1 MVTLRSGTLQDAS
14 VETKQDSNASSE
26 KYEDYRKRRIQ
37 ENMQKMHEMGITNL
51 SIGAPATKSPRRTPS
66 KASHVSPISQNSLPS
81 RRSSRY
87 VQKPEWF
94 CRHMVF
100 CCFPLWSFLLRRE
113 GRLGL
118 PLLCW
123 RRQSY
128 IPSSANR
135 LQKISPVNYSEIH
148 PPMEKKSKG
157 EQILI
162 GEGLVPE
169 VYTEEHEKLLGSC
182 QNVWVLF
189 QDGYGRDGKRI
200 YDPFDGKTCHQ
211 CRYGENV
218 LEVNRTPGWICPV
231 CRGICNCS
239 FCRIKKGWLPTG
251 PLYKKITRLGYKS
264 VAHYLIQT
272 RQIDAKN
279 KGDDEKVD
287 ESTPEGPLN
296 SSDADQADM
305 QSKLSSAMSESCQ
318 DPEDLIGQQ
327 KEPSDVEAQADKNSP
342 AATVG
347 LINQQ
352 HEASMTSITDT
363 DHHREKKY
371 ASDLISPDNSGPHQ
385 NPIVESLHS
394 GREIAGVVNCNL
406 NSSTKGLTEEVEV
419 NALDAFSPTTPENVR
434 KPKEI
439 CKRNDSECTVMIS
452 DSIAGRIKRRRVQI
466 QSFNR
471 LVVLLTV

>member
-14 VETKQDSNASSE
+14 EETKQDSNASAV

-51 SIGAPATKSPRRTPS
+51 SIGAPATKSPRRTPT
-66 KASHVSPISQNSLPS
+66 KASHLSPISQNSLPS
-81 RRSSRY
+81 RRSS
-87 VQKPEWF
+87 
-94 CRHMVF
+94 
-100 CCFPLWSFLLRRE
+100 
-113 GRLGL
+113 
-118 PLLCW
+118 
-123 RRQSY
+123 
-128 IPSSANR
+128 R

-148 PPMEKKSKG
+148 PPKEKKSTG
-157 EQILI
+157 ERILI

-182 QNVWVLF
+182 RNVWVLF

-211 CRYGENV
+211 CRQKTLGHRTSCPKCNLVQGQFCGDCLYMRYGENV

-239 FCRIKKGWLPTG
+239 LCRIKKGWLPTG

-272 RQIDAKN
+272 HRIDAK

-296 SSDADQADM
+296 FSDADQADM
-305 QSKLSSAMSESCQ
+305 QNKLSSAMPDSCQ

-342 AATVG
+342 AATKG

-352 HEASMTSITDT
+352 HEASMTAITDT
-363 DHHREKKY
+363 DHHSEKKY
-371 ASDLISPDNSGPHQ
+371 ASDLISLGNGGPHQ
-385 NPIVESLHS
+385 NAVVESLQS
-394 GREIAGVVNCNL
+394 GREIARVVNCNL
-406 NSSTKGLTEEVEV
+406 NSSTKGHTEEVEV

-439 CKRNDSECTVMIS
+439 CNKNDSECTTVIS
-452 DSIAGRIKRRRVQI
+452 DSIAGRIKRRRVGMI
-466 QSFNR
+466 QFCR
-471 LVVLLTV
+471 A